1 MRLDKQKL
9 LRPAD
14 KLRVKRMMTHKEIH
28 NQLPDY
34 VLGLLTPGQAHEV
47 TEHLAG
53 CATCR
58 QTVLGER
65 EIGALVRDALK
76 VTTRPDKARMSQF
89 MPHVVRQSRQRKI
102 VTNWTNRLVPAL
114 VVLFVILG
122 SLLMRAPESK
132 RPMSL
137 FIRATATATS
147 TNTPTATIAQESGS
161 SHIDKS
167 VVSDRS
173 STGMPTYAAGSPAVG
188 VAAPVPLLSP
198 TPVVANQ

>member
-1 MRLDKQKL
+1 
-9 LRPAD
+9 
-14 KLRVKRMMTHKEIH
+14 MMTHKEIH
-28 NQLPDY
+28 QQLPDY
-34 VLGLLTPGQAHEV
+34 VLGMLTPGQAHEV

-76 VTTRPDKARMSQF
+76 VTTRPDKARISQF
-89 MPHVVRQSRQRKI
+89 MPHVVQRPRQKKI

-122 SLLMRAPESK
+122 SLLMSAPESK

-161 SHIDKS
+161 KHIDKS
-167 VVSDRS
+167 VASDRS
-173 STGMPTYAAGSPAVG
+173 STGMPTFAAGSPAPAL
-188 VAAPVPLLSP
+188 AAPVPLLSP
-198 TPVVANQ
+198 TPVVVNQQMATN